1 MGSSDV
7 IVNENEAWNG
17 IRESQTQQIFNKEE
31 EPNWHNHG
39 MDNKLNQQQH
49 DCQSQ
54 LQWQELH

>member
-1 MGSSDV
+1 MKHG
-7 IVNENEAWNG
+7 NG